1 MHFMLLQ
8 AQADTTLGGN
18 GEVSVA
24 LIDLLIK
31 GGILMIPLAILLIVA
46 IYIFF
51 ERYFTIR
58 KASKIDPNFM
68 NNIRDYVSN
77 GNLDAAKALCKNTD
91 SPIARML
98 EKGLMRIG
106 KPLKNIEVAIEN
118 TGKLQIYKME
128 KRLVSLATI
137 SGAAP
142 MLGFLGTVLGMI
154 GAFYSL
160 AQSGG
165 EGGADL
171 LANDIYQALVT
182 TATGLTIGIF
192 AYICYNSLVSMVEKV
207 VFKMEATTVEFIDLL
222 QEPAK

>member
-1 MHFMLLQ
+1 MNLLLL
-8 AQADTTLGGN
+8 QADTTAASQGG
-18 GEVSVA
+18 GSLA
-24 LIDLLIK
+24 LFELILK
-31 GGILMIPLAILLIVA
+31 GGILMIPLALLLIVA
-46 IYIFF
+46 LYIFF
-51 ERYFTIR
+51 ERYFTIK

-68 NNIRDYVSN
+68 NNIRDYVTN
-77 GNLDAAKALCKNTD
+77 GNLDAAKTLCKNTD

-128 KRLVSLATI
+128 KSLVTLATI

-142 MLGFLGTVLGMI
+142 MLGFLGTVIGMI
-154 GAFYSL
+154 GAFYNL
-160 AQSGG
+160 AQAGG

-171 LANDIYQALVT
+171 LANDIYTALVT
-182 TATGLTIGIF
+182 TATGLAIGIL
-192 AYICYNSLVSMVEKV
+192 AYVGYNTLVAMVEKV
-207 VFKMEATTVEFIDLL
+207 VFKMEANTVEFIDLL

>member
-1 MHFMLLQ
+1 MTFFLL
-8 AQADTTLGGN
+8 QADTTAAGAQMD
-18 GEVSVA
+18 SIA
-24 LIDLLIK
+24 LIDLLMK
-31 GGILMIPLAILLIVA
+31 GGVLMIPLAILLIVA

-51 ERYFTIR
+51 ERWFTIK

-68 NNIRDYVSN
+68 NNIKDYVAN
-77 GNLDAAKALCKNTD
+77 GNIDAAKTLCKNTD
-91 SPIARML
+91 SPIARMIA
-98 EKGLMRIG
+98 KGLSRLG

-118 TGKLQIYKME
+118 TGKLQVYKME
-128 KRLVSLATI
+128 KSLVTLATI

-154 GAFYSL
+154 GAFYNL

-165 EGGADL
+165 EGGADI

-182 TATGLTIGIF
+182 TATGLAIGIL
-192 AYICYNSLVSMVEKV
+192 AYIGYNSLVSMVEKV
-207 VFKMEATTVEFIDLL
+207 IFKMEANTVEFIDLL